1 MSRYSN
7 DFRALV
13 AKKLGMVG
21 SVNSVGSAV
30 SLESISKDFEVS
42 VTCLKLWV
50 KKIAAGTLYDIIVKG
65 GRPVVYNLVGLKKFV
80 EDNPDKYLREIN
92 DDFFEGK
99 ASTSGIDD
107 ALKRMG
113 ISLKKKSRFL
123 KKETVSKE

>member
-13 AKKLGMVG
+13 AKKLSLIGLA
-21 SVNSVGSAV
+21 GSAV

-42 VTCLKLWV
+42 VTSLKLWV
-50 KKIAAGTLYDIIVKG
+50 KKIAAGTLYDIITKG
-65 GRPVVYNLVGLKKFV
+65 GHPVVYDLVGLKKFV

-92 DDFFEGK
+92 DEFFKGK

-113 ISLKKKSRFL
+113 ISLKKKSRF
-123 KKETVSKE
+123 SKRGILAKD